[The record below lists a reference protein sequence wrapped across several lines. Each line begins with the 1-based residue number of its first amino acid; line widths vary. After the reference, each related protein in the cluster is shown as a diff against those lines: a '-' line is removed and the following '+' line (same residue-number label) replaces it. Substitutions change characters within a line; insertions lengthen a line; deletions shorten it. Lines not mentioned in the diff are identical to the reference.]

1 MNQQKEKNSIFNRF
15 LAGIEYMG
23 NKIPDPMMLFVW
35 LSIITVAASF
45 VLSKIGFSGV
55 NPATGEVVSVYNLLS
70 AEGLVRMITTA
81 VSNFTG
87 LSALGMVLVC
97 MLGVGV
103 CDRAGLF
110 SVALRNVVENSKGS
124 NLKIICIFV
133 FMCVMADAAGGTGF
147 VVMPP
152 LGAIIFLAMGRNPL
166 AGMLCAY
173 GAVSGAFASNLL
185 VTSMDVVNLSFT
197 ETAAKLVDS
206 GYGAFTCHQ
215 LLFFRIF
222 RIYPDG
228 HGGFRYSQ
236 GG

>member
-1 MNQQKEKNSIFNRF
+1 
-15 LAGIEYMG
+15 
-23 NKIPDPMMLFVW
+23 
-35 LSIITVAASF
+35 
-45 VLSKIGFSGV
+45 
-55 NPATGEVVSVYNLLS
+55 
-70 AEGLVRMITTA
+70 
-81 VSNFTG
+81 
-87 LSALGMVLVC
+87 

-197 ETAAKLVDS
+197 ETAAKLVDPDMALSPAINYYFSAFSVFTLTAMAVFVTVKVVEPRLGQYTGTGAGEEVSAVTGTEKKALKWAVIAVAVYLAGDTRRCGS
-206 GYGAFTCHQ
+206 GKRHTQGSGNRLADC
-215 LLFFRIF
+215 FRCASDERTSLPHRSPVFHSGRCLRESI
-222 RIYPDG
+222 
-228 HGGFRYSQ
+228 GGI
-236 GG
+236 

>member
-1 MNQQKEKNSIFNRF
+1 
-15 LAGIEYMG
+15 
-23 NKIPDPMMLFVW
+23 MMLFVW

-173 GAVSGAFASNLL
+173 GAVSGGICFK
-185 VTSMDVVNLSFT
+185 FT
-197 ETAAKLVDS
+197 RHLHGCGKLKLYGDSGKAGRS

>member
-1 MNQQKEKNSIFNRF
+1 
-15 LAGIEYMG
+15 
-23 NKIPDPMMLFVW
+23 MMLFVW

-110 SVALRNVVENSKGS
+110 SVALRNVGENSKGS

-133 FMCVMADAAGGTGF
+133 FM
-147 VVMPP
+147 
-152 LGAIIFLAMGRNPL
+152 
-166 AGMLCAY
+166 
-173 GAVSGAFASNLL
+173 
-185 VTSMDVVNLSFT
+185 
-197 ETAAKLVDS
+197 
-206 GYGAFTCHQ
+206 
-215 LLFFRIF
+215 
-222 RIYPDG
+222 
-228 HGGFRYSQ
+228 
-236 GG
+236 